1 MASKSYGWDVRNIAK
16 ISPKMVK
23 KRAIFRLQKKIPKP
37 TPLPHMRLWFSV
49 RSCAFNVVK
58 CFFRIKDRNRA
69 EEIERKGAIGQ
80 SMSPEWIVVILKN
93 EKISLKAVEDTSEFF
108 LNG

>member
-1 MASKSYGWDVRNIAK
+1 MNMEILVEIYCCYLEYLEHIKQYH
-16 ISPKMVK
+16 PCKMWVC
-23 KRAIFRLQKKIPKP
+23 L
-37 TPLPHMRLWFSV
+37 FSV

-58 CFFRIKDRNRA
+58 CFFGINDRNRA

-80 SMSPEWIVVILKN
+80 SMSPEWIVVMLKN

>member
-1 MASKSYGWDVRNIAK
+1 MNMEILVKFILVIWNIWNILSNIILVRCGSA
-16 ISPKMVK
+16 
-23 KRAIFRLQKKIPKP
+23 F
-37 TPLPHMRLWFSV
+37 FSV

>member
-1 MASKSYGWDVRNIAK
+1 MG
-16 ISPKMVK
+16 
-23 KRAIFRLQKKIPKP
+23 
-37 TPLPHMRLWFSV
+37 LPFFLFEAAHLMSLN
-49 RSCAFNVVK
+49 A
-58 CFFRIKDRNRA
+58 FFRIKDRNRA

-93 EKISLKAVEDTSEFF
+93 EKISLKAVEDISELF

>member
-1 MASKSYGWDVRNIAK
+1 MNMEILVEIYSCYLEYLEQIKQYH
-16 ISPKMVK
+16 PFKMWVCL
-23 KRAIFRLQKKIPKP
+23 F
-37 TPLPHMRLWFSV
+37 FV

>member
-1 MASKSYGWDVRNIAK
+1 MNMEILVEIYSCYLEYLNILSNIILVRCGSA
-16 ISPKMVK
+16 
-23 KRAIFRLQKKIPKP
+23 F
-37 TPLPHMRLWFSV
+37 FSV

>member
-1 MASKSYGWDVRNIAK
+1 MLFQD
-16 ISPKMVK
+16 
-23 KRAIFRLQKKIPKP
+23 
-37 TPLPHMRLWFSV
+37 
-49 RSCAFNVVK
+49 
-58 CFFRIKDRNRA
+58 KDRNRA